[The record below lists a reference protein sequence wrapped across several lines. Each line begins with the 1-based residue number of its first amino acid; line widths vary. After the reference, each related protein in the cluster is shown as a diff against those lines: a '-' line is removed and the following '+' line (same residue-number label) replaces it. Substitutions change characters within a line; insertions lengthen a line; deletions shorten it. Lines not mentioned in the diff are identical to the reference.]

1 MALVKIFSGSE
12 IQVQAL
18 GQQLRDAGIESMA
31 KDHIESGRLA
41 GFVALDVDLYVEG
54 DDVIRARQVVE
65 SFVNDSLT

>member
-18 GQQLRDAGIESMA
+18 RQRLFEDGIDSIV

-41 GFVALDVDLYVEG
+41 GFVGYDVDLYVEG
-54 DDVIRARQVVE
+54 DNVIRANQIVAA
-65 SFVNDSLT
+65 FVQSSS